1 MPYNVKRTAVL
12 IEKEILRSA
21 SGLDDILSAVVDS
34 TKVPENPVGSG
45 RYILEAGTVMGKIAA
60 STKVAPLSTA
70 TPVGSGA
77 AGAWTAADILGI
89 MQNTV
94 EFWLGVGITAGA
106 ASDEPVSLLHHEC
119 DFNISKLVGYTGN
132 ETITKAALPT
142 CLFR

>member
-1 MPYNVKRTAVL
+1 MPFNVKRTAVI

-21 SGLDDILSAVVDS
+21 SGLDDILSVVIDS

-45 RYILEAGTVMGKIAA
+45 RYILEAGTVVGKINA
-60 STKVAPLSTA
+60 STKCAPLSTA
-70 TPVGSGA
+70 TPVGTGTS
-77 AGAWTAADILGI
+77 GAWTAADIQGI
-89 MQNTV
+89 TQNTV

-106 ASDEPVSLLHHEC
+106 ASDEAVSLLHHMC

-132 ETITKAALPT
+132 ETITKTALPT